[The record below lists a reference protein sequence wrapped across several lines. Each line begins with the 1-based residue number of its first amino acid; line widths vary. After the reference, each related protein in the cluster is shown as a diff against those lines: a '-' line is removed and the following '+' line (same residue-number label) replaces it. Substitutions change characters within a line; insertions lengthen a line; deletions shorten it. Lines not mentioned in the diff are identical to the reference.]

1 MEKKQLKD
9 CLSDFCENTCKGA
22 ETVGAAVKAGAEKV
36 EETAENV
43 LAYTKAKLA
52 VMELKSAVLADL
64 KILKGNT
71 VSMGVFLSTV
81 EGIHASFS

>member
-1 MEKKQLKD
+1 MRVQRDGHIDPLLLESWGCRL
-9 CLSDFCENTCKGA
+9 
-22 ETVGAAVKAGAEKV
+22 
-36 EETAENV
+36 
-43 LAYTKAKLA
+43 

-71 VSMGVFLSTV
+71 VSIEVFLSTV